1 MAPELKADEQ
11 QISHFRQQILL
22 AETNHRYDI
31 AETALEHWLS
41 VDGDDPEA
49 LFFQAEISI
58 LKDDITQAKNE
69 ISALEKAHPNYAN
82 LNKLKSLFDAFGT
95 KKIQLKQAHF
105 LADKQRRKEAIALYE
120 ELFPFGMP
128 TAEIEVEYLNL
139 ISKRSPSDYNK
150 AIKILQERNKQ
161 YSDNPEYKL
170 ALANIVTNGTPNDAE
185 SLTTFKHLSGSEQ
198 FKGKV
203 AYSWES
209 ALSGVPINQLTEA
222 EIDDLLNSFPDDESV
237 SATAK
242 KLKIEL
248 EQYKKQY
255 KDNKKDNKQSNENGK
270 NEHGNKE
277 KLQAAKVLSQTKKT
291 GSSGN
296 YYVAPLKK
304 ANNNKLQETP
314 TGRLTGQQKKT
325 VSADNHDDAKIKL
338 LLSDAETALS
348 HNDFIKADEKIKA
361 IESFKTTDPWLNFH
375 IANALNQLDKKPEAD
390 QLMDRLLTSTQPT
403 ADNYFA
409 AALYFEKQDRLLDAL
424 TQFNKIAP
432 TQRSPNIIKNQ
443 HRILINY
450 KFSLLDDL
458 VKNDRP
464 LAVSNLHEM
473 EPELKTD
480 PDQLIRLSNYWL
492 KINEPDQ
499 AKRIADSLI
508 INDTWSLSTKLN
520 YAWLNSDLK
529 NFDKLDALEKHIN
542 LSSASDEEKNQY
554 RMIMLEYHANKDK
567 QYSAQ
572 NNKTTTA
579 PYISS
584 TESAENISDTPAL
597 AEEYSDYPAVKEIQ
611 ILVQKNQLDEA
622 EKAMKEMLADNS
634 SEDRAL
640 YTASQIALK
649 IKKWDT
655 AEALSY
661 AALRTNKA
669 NNAAV
674 DNTIPLS
681 NNDKKQLYL
690 TGNDDW
696 LAKNVKSN
704 IDQLR
709 NKTDSYVTVFPD
721 YRFGTNTDVISTP
734 IEGKLA
740 YNKMGHFIFRI
751 NPVSLYT
758 DKTQDLNAKDY
769 GSSLLHC
776 QNSPCSPQQSTLNA
790 TGVGY
795 NVGWMGDHWMA
806 DVGRTPENFPVT
818 DVIGGLHI
826 DGDIKGFSWGI
837 GGGRRAVRNTVLSY
851 AGLVDPNT
859 GKTWGGARQL
869 GGGLDLGFDN
879 GGSVG
884 VWSNLQYQNITG
896 EHIKNNSKL
905 QGQIGVYGNI
915 WKGKGNIPNVDLGL
929 STLYMGYDN
938 NQSQFS
944 YGNGGYFSPKSYY
957 SFSLPLTT
965 YGTYSNWSYLVR
977 LSGGYSF
984 TKTNDSNY
992 YPNDPSMQADAIAAG
1007 LSPVYTGSNSSSI
1020 IYGINTILERRL
1032 TENWSLGARAQ
1043 LQRSPYYNPSNVG
1056 LYLKYDF
1063 NGLWSPISA
1072 PPKIPMIFTDYM
1084 DY

>member
-1 MAPELKADEQ
+1 MTSELKADER

-41 VDGDDPEA
+41 VDGNDPEA
-49 LFFQAEISI
+49 LFFQAQISI
-58 LKDDITQAKNE
+58 LKDDIARAKNE
-69 ISALEKAHPNYAN
+69 ILALEQAHPTYPN
-82 LNKLKSLFDAFGT
+82 LNKLKSLFEAFSN

-139 ISKRSPSDYNK
+139 ISKRSPSDDNK
-150 AIKILQERNKQ
+150 AVKKLQERNKQ
-161 YSDNPEYKL
+161 YSDNPEYKQ
-170 ALANIVTNGTPNDAE
+170 ALANTINNETPNDAE
-185 SLTTFKHLSGSEQ
+185 SLTTFKRLSGSEQ
-198 FKGKV
+198 LKGKE
-203 AYSWES
+203 AYSWEDV
-209 ALSGVPINQLTEA
+209 LSGVAINKLTEA
-222 EIDDLLNSFPDDESV
+222 EIDDLLNSYPDDESV

-248 EQYKKQY
+248 EKYKKQY
-255 KDNKKDNKQSNENGK
+255 KVNSKQVND
-270 NEHGNKE
+270 HGNKE
-277 KLQAAKVLSQTKKT
+277 KLQTAKILPQTKKT

-304 ANNNKLQETP
+304 TNNNKFQEAP
-314 TGRLTGQQKKT
+314 TERLTGRQKKT
-325 VSADNHDDAKIKL
+325 GSADNLDDAKIKL
-338 LLSDAETALS
+338 LLSDAENALS

-361 IESFKTTDPWLNFH
+361 IESYKTVDPWLNFH

-390 QLMDRLLTSTQPT
+390 RLMDRLLTSTQPT
-403 ADNYFA
+403 ADTYFA
-409 AALYFEKQDRLLDAL
+409 VALYFEKQDRLLDAL

-432 TQRSPNIIKNQ
+432 AQRSPNIIKNQ
-443 HRILINY
+443 HRILIDY

-458 VKNDRP
+458 VKNNRP
-464 LAVSNLHEM
+464 LAVSNLHEI
-473 EPELKTD
+473 EPELRTD

-499 AKRIADSLI
+499 AKRIADSLT
-508 INDTWSLSTKLN
+508 INDTWSVGTKLN
-520 YAWLNSDLK
+520 YGWLNSELK
-529 NFDKLDALEKHIN
+529 NFDKLDYLQKHIN

-572 NNKTTTA
+572 TNKTTTD
-579 PYISS
+579 PYVIGAQ
-584 TESAENISDTPAL
+584 SAENMSDTPAL
-597 AEEYSDYPAVKEIQ
+597 TEEEYSDFPEVKEIQ

-622 EKAMKEMLADNS
+622 EKAMKKMLADS
-634 SEDRAL
+634 TSEDRAL
-640 YTASQIALK
+640 YNASQIAFK

-661 AALRTNKA
+661 AALQANKA
-669 NNAAV
+669 NNNVAV
-674 DNTIPLS
+674 DNTMPLS
-681 NNDKKQLYL
+681 NNEKKQLYM

-696 LAKNVKSN
+696 LAKNAKST

-776 QNSPCSPQQSTLNA
+776 QNSSCSPQQSTLNA

-818 DVIGGLHI
+818 DVIGGLNI

-869 GGGLDLGFDN
+869 GGGIDLGFDN
-879 GGSVG
+879 GGPVG

-896 EHIKNNSKL
+896 EHIRDNNKL
-905 QGQIGVYGNI
+905 QGQIGIYGNV

-929 STLYMGYDN
+929 STLYMGFDN
-938 NQSQFS
+938 NQSEFT

-977 LSGGYSF
+977 LSGGYSL

-1007 LSPVYTGSNSSSI
+1007 LSPVYLGSNSSSI

-1063 NGLWSPISA
+1063 NGLWSSISA